1 MKIARQSMATP
12 LIEFKGVSKRFY
24 DKTVLERI
32 DLQIYEGEVTT
43 IIGLSGTGKTVLLK
57 HIIGLLKPDEG
68 TIFFRGKPLD
78 QIRRRD
84 LPMSYMF
91 QGNALFDSM
100 TVYENIALPL
110 LETTN
115 LDRAQVRQKVM
126 TRVEQMELADAV
138 DKYPSEISGGMQKR
152 VALARALVTD
162 PQIVLFDEPTTGQD
176 PVRKNAILGMIA
188 QYQRTFGFTAILV
201 SHEIPDVYF
210 ISNRILALYGR
221 QIVFQGTPEEFED
234 FEHPFKE
241 EVVHSLEGLQKELTG
256 LHSRRQFKL
265 RYQGQ
270 LRGGSLETYAV
281 AVFSLDGLDAV
292 AARLGHDAVQE
303 AIRGLGV
310 FLGRHFG
317 ALGGFS
323 TRRSVNEF
331 VTVLPTTDQAEA
343 EGILGEYVRDFQ
355 AQEQMILDIWA
366 AAQKKSGSDECVE
379 LAMLAGMAQG
389 RSDEDIDSVIE
400 RAKLEQKV
408 VSRIRC
414 INQGEGR

>member
-1 MKIARQSMATP
+1 MEAP
-12 LIEFKGVSKRFY
+12 LIEFRDVTKRFN
-24 DKTVLERI
+24 DKTVLERVN
-32 DLQIYEGEVTT
+32 LQIYEREVTT

-68 TIFFRGKPLD
+68 TILFRGTPLEK
-78 QIRRRD
+78 IRRRD

-100 TVYENIALPL
+100 TVFENIALPL

-115 LDRAQVRQKVM
+115 LSRPEVRQRVM
-126 TRVEQMELADAV
+126 TRVEQMELTDAI

-210 ISNRILALYGR
+210 ISNRILALYGKR
-221 QIVFQGTPEEFED
+221 IVFQGTPEEFED
-234 FEHPFKE
+234 FDHPFKE
-241 EVVHSLEGLQKELTG
+241 EVVHSLEGLQRELTG
-256 LHSRRQFKL
+256 LHSRRQFRL

-270 LRGGSLETYAV
+270 LRGGALGETYAV

-292 AARLGHDAVQE
+292 TAHLGHDAAQE
-303 AIRGLGV
+303 ALRSLGV
-310 FLGRHFG
+310 FLGRYFG
-317 ALGGFS
+317 AIGGFS
-323 TRRSVNEF
+323 TRHSLNEY
-331 VTVLPTTDQAEA
+331 VTVLPATDRAEA
-343 EGILGEYVRDFQ
+343 EGIVGEYVHDLQ
-355 AQEQMILDIWA
+355 AREQAILEIWS
-366 AAQKKSGSDECVE
+366 AAQRQSASDACVE
-379 LAMLAGMAQG
+379 LTLLAGLAQG
-389 RSDEDIDSVIE
+389 HPDEDIDAVIE
-400 RAKLEQKV
+400 RARRAQNV

-414 INQGEGR
+414 ISKGEGR

>member
-1 MKIARQSMATP
+1 MATP
-12 LIEFKGVSKRFY
+12 LIEFKDVSKRFY
-24 DKTVLERI
+24 DKVVLERVN
-32 DLQIYEGEVTT
+32 LQIYEREVTT

-57 HIIGLLKPDEG
+57 HIIGLHKPDEG
-68 TIFFRGKPLD
+68 TILFRGQPLD
-78 QIRRRD
+78 KIRRRD

-100 TVYENIALPL
+100 TVFENIALPL
-110 LETTN
+110 QETTN
-115 LDRAQVRQKVM
+115 LGPAEIRQRVM
-126 TRVEQMELADAV
+126 TRIEQMELADAV
-138 DKYPSEISGGMQKR
+138 GKYPSEISGGMQKR

-210 ISNRILALYGR
+210 ISNRILALYGKS
-221 QIVFQGTPEEFED
+221 IVFQGTPEEFED
-234 FEHPFKE
+234 FDHPFKE

-270 LRGGSLETYAV
+270 LRGGALGETYAV

-292 AARLGHDAVQE
+292 AANLGHDAAQE
-303 AIRGLGV
+303 AIRSLGV
-310 FLGRHFG
+310 FLGKHFG
-317 ALGGFS
+317 AIGGFS
-323 TRRSVNEF
+323 TRRSLNEY

-343 EGILGEYVRDFQ
+343 DSILGEYVRDFQ
-355 AQEQMILDIWA
+355 GQEQAILDIWSS
-366 AAQKKSGSDECVE
+366 AQKLSASAECVE
-379 LAMLAGMAQG
+379 LAMLAGLAQG
-389 RSDEDIDSVIE
+389 RSDEDIDSVIA
-400 RAKLEQKV
+400 RARQEQKV

>member
-1 MKIARQSMATP
+1 MEAP
-12 LIEFKGVSKRFY
+12 LIEFRDVTKRFN
-24 DKTVLERI
+24 DKTVLERVN
-32 DLQIYEGEVTT
+32 LQIYEREVTT

-68 TIFFRGKPLD
+68 TILFRGQPLEK
-78 QIRRRD
+78 IRKRD

-100 TVYENIALPL
+100 TVFENIALPL

-115 LDRAQVRQKVM
+115 LSRSEVRRRVM
-126 TRVEQMELADAV
+126 ARVEQMELADAI

-210 ISNRILALYGR
+210 ISNRILALYGKS
-221 QIVFQGTPEEFED
+221 IVFQGTPEEFED

-256 LHSRRQFKL
+256 LHSKRQFKL

-270 LRGGSLETYAV
+270 LRGGALGETYAV

-292 AARLGHDAVQE
+292 AAALGHDAAQE
-303 AIRGLGV
+303 ALRSLGM
-310 FLGRHFG
+310 FLGKHFG
-317 ALGGFS
+317 AIGGFS
-323 TRRSVNEF
+323 TRHSLNEY
-331 VTVLPTTDQAEA
+331 VTVLPTTDRAEA
-343 EGILGEYVRDFQ
+343 EGIVGEYIRDLQ
-355 AQEQMILDIWA
+355 AQEQAILEIWA
-366 AAQKKSGSDECVE
+366 AAQKQSASDACVE
-379 LAMLAGMAQG
+379 LILLAGLAQG
-389 RSDEDIDSVIE
+389 HPDEGIDAVIE
-400 RAKLEQKV
+400 RARREQNV

-414 INQGEGR
+414 INKGEDR

>member
-1 MKIARQSMATP
+1 MATP
-12 LIEFKGVSKRFY
+12 LIEFKDVSKRFY
-24 DKTVLERI
+24 DKVVLERVN
-32 DLQIYEGEVTT
+32 LQIYEREVTT

-57 HIIGLLKPDEG
+57 HIIGLHKPDEG
-68 TIFFRGKPLD
+68 TILFRGQPLD

-100 TVYENIALPL
+100 TVFENIALPL
-110 LETTN
+110 QETTN
-115 LDRAQVRQKVM
+115 LGLAEIRQRVM

-138 DKYPSEISGGMQKR
+138 HKYPSEISGGMQKR

-210 ISNRILALYGR
+210 ISNRILALYGKS
-221 QIVFQGTPEEFED
+221 IVFQGTPEEFED
-234 FEHPFKE
+234 FDHPFKE

-270 LRGGSLETYAV
+270 LRGGALGETYAV

-292 AARLGHDAVQE
+292 AANLGHDAAQE
-303 AIRGLGV
+303 AIRSLGV
-310 FLGRHFG
+310 FLGKHFG
-317 ALGGFS
+317 AIGGFS
-323 TRRSVNEF
+323 TRRSLNEY

-343 EGILGEYVRDFQ
+343 DSILGEYVRDFQ
-355 AQEQMILDIWA
+355 GQEQAILDIWSS
-366 AAQKKSGSDECVE
+366 AQKLSASAECVE
-379 LAMLAGMAQG
+379 LAMLAGLAQG
-389 RSDEDIDSVIE
+389 RSDEDIDSVIA
-400 RAKLEQKV
+400 RARQEQKV

>member
-1 MKIARQSMATP
+1 MATP
-12 LIEFKGVSKRFY
+12 LIEFKDVSKRFY
-24 DKTVLERI
+24 DKVVLERVN
-32 DLQIYEGEVTT
+32 LQIYEREVTT

-57 HIIGLLKPDEG
+57 HIIGLHKPDEG
-68 TIFFRGKPLD
+68 TILFRGQPLSE
-78 QIRRRD
+78 IRRRD

-100 TVYENIALPL
+100 TVFENIALPL
-110 LETTN
+110 QETTN
-115 LDRAQVRQKVM
+115 LGPAEIRQRVM
-126 TRVEQMELADAV
+126 TRIEQMELADAV
-138 DKYPSEISGGMQKR
+138 GKYPSEISGGMQKR

-210 ISNRILALYGR
+210 ISNRILALYGKS
-221 QIVFQGTPEEFED
+221 IVFQGTPEEFED
-234 FEHPFKE
+234 FDHPFKE

-270 LRGGSLETYAV
+270 LRGGALGETYAV

-292 AARLGHDAVQE
+292 AANLGHDAAQE
-303 AIRGLGV
+303 AIRSLGV
-310 FLGRHFG
+310 FLGKHFG
-317 ALGGFS
+317 AIGGFS
-323 TRRSVNEF
+323 TRRSLNEY

-343 EGILGEYVRDFQ
+343 DSILGEYVRDFQ
-355 AQEQMILDIWA
+355 GQEQAILDIWSS
-366 AAQKKSGSDECVE
+366 AQKLSASAECVE
-379 LAMLAGMAQG
+379 LAMLAGLAQG
-389 RSDEDIDSVIE
+389 RSDEDIDSVIA
-400 RAKLEQKV
+400 RARQEQKV